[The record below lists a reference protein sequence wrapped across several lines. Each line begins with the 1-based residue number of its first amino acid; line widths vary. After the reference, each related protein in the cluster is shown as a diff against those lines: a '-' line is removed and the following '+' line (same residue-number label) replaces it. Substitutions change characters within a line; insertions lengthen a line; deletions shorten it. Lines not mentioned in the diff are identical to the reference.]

1 MRRTK
6 FVVNNSVIQKTNERW
21 TNDIDRSEK
30 MKNIFFLTKKNER
43 FQKNDRFLLNEQ
55 FYQLENERNRR
66 EINDNFENQRNQ
78 FSLSN

>member
-43 FQKNDRFLLNEQ
+43 FQKNDRFLLNKQ